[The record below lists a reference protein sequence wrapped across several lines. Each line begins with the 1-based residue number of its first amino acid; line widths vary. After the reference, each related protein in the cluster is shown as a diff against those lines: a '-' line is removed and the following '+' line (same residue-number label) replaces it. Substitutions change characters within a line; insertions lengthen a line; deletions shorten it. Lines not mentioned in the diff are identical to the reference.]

1 MPDINEDNDATPI
14 NTSRPFTIYN
24 SLKNDDLILFS
35 MIDSQTSSSAAL
47 DESDFKTFSVVSNN
61 SQDSLFNDD
70 KMSIFSSQATI
81 TKNVDALAINEED
94 NNSNSTEKNATDST
108 TSTNNNKKSSKK
120 LISSNYSNN
129 SKKKRPYS
137 SIESDDNNNG
147 NNNSRRKGDSAL
159 PTCGHPKHDEYAKV
173 VGKIYKGHPK
183 KTTTKFI
190 GLPKRLEACLNIDR
204 GTLMCTRCI
213 LQTDKDSEK
222 YISPRSIKKRGE
234 LVRLKIDMNF

>member
-24 SLKNDDLILFS
+24 SLKNDDL
-35 MIDSQTSSSAAL
+35 SSSCPQY
-47 DESDFKTFSVVSNN
+47 NN
-61 SQDSLFNDD
+61 NDAR
-70 KMSIFSSQATI
+70 SEYLEGAIQSSATI

-94 NNSNSTEKNATDST
+94 NNNNSTEKNATDST